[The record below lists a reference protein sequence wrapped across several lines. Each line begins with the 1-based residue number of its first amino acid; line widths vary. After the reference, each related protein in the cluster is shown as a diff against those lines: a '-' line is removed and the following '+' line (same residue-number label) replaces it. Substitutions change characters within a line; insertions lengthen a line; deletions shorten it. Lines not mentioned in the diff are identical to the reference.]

1 MCVCVCVLAKGGAEP
16 PPPAGMSSLPR
27 TLKALSAPLDPC
39 FSSTCDARRASS
51 GCSLLLPYP
60 LLALLRRGAFYMRY

>member
-27 TLKALSAPLDPC
+27 TLQALSAPLDPC
-39 FSSTCDARRASS
+39 FSSAFDARRASS
-51 GCSLLLPYP
+51 GRSLLLPYP
-60 LLALLRRGAFYMRY
+60 LWPC